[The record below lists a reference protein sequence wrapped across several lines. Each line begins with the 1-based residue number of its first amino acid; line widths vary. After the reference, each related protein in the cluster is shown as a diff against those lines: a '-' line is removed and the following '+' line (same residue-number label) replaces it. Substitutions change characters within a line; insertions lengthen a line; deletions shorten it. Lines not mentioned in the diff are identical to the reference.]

1 MLEIINTVFKIAT
14 FLFKKNIPRTARR
27 INASKR
33 FIGMLIFDC
42 GLNDIAR
49 SRAQNINRNIDVFN
63 VWHEKEKNVVK
74 GV

>member
-49 SRAQNINRNIDVFN
+49 SRAQNINRNIRTPCIKTPRIE
-63 VWHEKEKNVVK
+63 WVK
-74 GV
+74 PL